1 MTYSIPRSLYRFLL
15 KLYPPIFRQR
25 FGSEMLNT
33 CDELAS
39 ERYSRAKLLLDVSR
53 SVMRQWAG
61 YIRSIKRSVPE
72 PSLPVYS
79 LLKGHY
85 PTIPAGTPPAKR
97 LLQSSFIVVVLML
110 AVVSLERGPRLV
122 APPTEII
129 TKIDLRA
136 YWPRTPGQQ
145 SPTDAPLQQPAF

>member
-25 FGSEMLNT
+25 FGSELLNT
-33 CDELAS
+33 CDELES

-53 SVMRQWAG
+53 SVVKQWAG
-61 YIRSIKRSVPE
+61 YIRSIERSVPE

-97 LLQSSFIVVVLML
+97 LLQSSFIVAILTL
-110 AVVSLERGPRLV
+110 AVVGLEKGPRFV

-129 TKIDLRA
+129 TKIDLRE
-136 YWPRTPGQQ
+136 YSPRTLGRQ
-145 SPTDAPLQQPAF
+145 SPAEAHVQAPVF